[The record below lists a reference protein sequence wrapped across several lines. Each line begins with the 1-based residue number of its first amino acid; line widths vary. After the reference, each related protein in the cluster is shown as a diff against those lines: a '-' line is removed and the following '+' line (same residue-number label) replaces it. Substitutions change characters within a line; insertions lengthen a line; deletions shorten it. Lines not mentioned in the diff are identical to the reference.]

1 MFLNDIRR
9 NRIPGSVETS
19 SGDKTVVFGSI
30 YEQTGNR
37 SVGIADDCQ
46 TPGQQRSH
54 HIHFRFGRVM
64 MPAHNSLQGD
74 AFICVA
80 AGRSL
85 RRCQRQ
91 QPLTESVNIQL
102 MISPLGRQEM
112 VELEDATILESP
124 QDADSNPNELCG
136 ISLPV
141 DLSRTSARD

>member
-1 MFLNDIRR
+1 MGVLTEVN
-9 NRIPGSVETS
+9 SWM
-19 SGDKTVVFGSI
+19 SGLLVVRGGGDS
-30 YEQTGNR
+30 GR
-37 SVGIADDCQ
+37 LASAAA
-46 TPGQQRSH
+46 P
-54 HIHFRFGRVM
+54 HFRFGRVM